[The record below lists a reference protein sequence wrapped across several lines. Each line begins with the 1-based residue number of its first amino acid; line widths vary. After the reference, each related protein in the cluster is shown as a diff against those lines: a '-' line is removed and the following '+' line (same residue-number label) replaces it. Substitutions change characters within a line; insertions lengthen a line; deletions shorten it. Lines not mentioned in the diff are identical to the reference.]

1 MNTRLMIKFG
11 LLLPVLVFAA
21 IVLLVLVGCMGC
33 LLQLGDEFYCGPYCI
48 IAEIVQGM
56 TVFLFFFLIFPDI
69 KSVFIIRKNAS
80 SNKK

>member
-11 LLLPVLVFAA
+11 LLLPALLFAA
-21 IVLLVLVGCMGC
+21 IVLLVLIGC
-33 LLQLGDEFYCGPYCI
+33 LGCFFQLGDGFYCGPYCK
-48 IAEIVQGM
+48 IAEIALGI

-69 KSVFIIRKNAS
+69 KSVLIIRKNAS

>member
-1 MNTRLMIKFG
+1 MKSHLLIKFG
-11 LLLPVLVFAA
+11 LLLPVLLFAA
-21 IVLLVLVGCMGC
+21 IILLVLIGC
-33 LLQLGDEFYCGPYCI
+33 LGCFLQLGDGFYCDLYCK
-48 IAEIVQGM
+48 IAEIVLGI